1 MFGFAWQPAAF
12 GDVDDDGDVDIV
24 VNRRRIQYPATT
36 PLEPSIWV
44 NDGSGGFR
52 EHRHLLPLDA
62 MAPRFQFV
70 DYDHDGDLDLIASS
84 EPFGLILLTN
94 DGTGRFLDESQRRLG
109 GFPIAV
115 PRQFCLID
123 IDHDGDKDILIDD
136 AYTNMVL
143 YLNDGSGNFHGIQ
156 QQLMFNSASG
166 PHPIDVDGDGWED
179 VLMLNNTQLYLTR
192 PGQTSM
198 LPGNHLLPS
207 TSTPLTTQNLQI
219 ADFDLDGDLDLIAK
233 IAGGNGLICYWENT
247 GNGFVD
253 RSATMPIY
261 PLTSNYA
268 GFLADFDL
276 DGDLDVA
283 FGMTGPTTQH
293 YLSNTYREAVT
304 VVPPTRGGPYT
315 VDFYAQAN
323 HLMLVA
329 FGIGEGNLGLPGFGR
344 WYLDPNLTTLV
355 GVLPF
360 PTRSK
365 QALSVTIP
373 NLPALQGL
381 RVAMQALDI
390 DLATGKAQTTNA
402 PFSTIP

>member
-1 MFGFAWQPAAF
+1 M
-12 GDVDDDGDVDIV
+12 VL
-24 VNRRRIQYPATT
+24 Y
-36 PLEPSIWV
+36 V
-44 NDGSGGFR
+44 NDGNG
-52 EHRHLLPLDA
+52 
-62 MAPRFQFV
+62 
-70 DYDHDGDLDLIASS
+70 Y
-84 EPFGLILLTN
+84 
-94 DGTGRFLDESQRRLG
+94 
-109 GFPIAV
+109 
-115 PRQFCLID
+115 
-123 IDHDGDKDILIDD
+123 
-136 AYTNMVL
+136 
-143 YLNDGSGNFHGIQ
+143 FHGTQ
-156 QQLMFNSASG
+156 QPITFNSASG
-166 PHPIDVDGDGWED
+166 PHAIDVDGDGWED

-192 PGQTSM
+192 PGQTTM

-207 TSTPLTTQNLQI
+207 TSTWFITQNLQI
-219 ADFDLDGDLDLIAK
+219 ADFDMDEDLDLLAL
-233 IAGGNGLICYWENT
+233 IAGGNGQACYWENT
-247 GNGFVD
+247 GNGFID
-253 RSATMPIY
+253 RTATMPIF
-261 PLTSNYA
+261 PVTSNYA

-283 FGMTGPTTQH
+283 FGSSVQGQFL
-293 YLSNTYREAVT
+293 LSNTYREAVT
-304 VVPPTRGGPYT
+304 VVPPTRGGQYT

-365 QALSVTIP
+365 QPLTVTIP